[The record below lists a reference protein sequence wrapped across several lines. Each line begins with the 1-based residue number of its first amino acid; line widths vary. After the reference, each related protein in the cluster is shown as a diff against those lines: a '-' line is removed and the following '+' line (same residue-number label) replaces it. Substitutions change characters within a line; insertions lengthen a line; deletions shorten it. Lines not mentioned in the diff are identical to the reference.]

1 MARGGF
7 RVNKNVIVALGA
19 LSGLV
24 SLVAMIRLVAG
35 AGLGSTF
42 AWVFILLAMLPWV
55 GYSAYR
61 AHHGRM
67 TASAALAV
75 LAMCAVGV
83 IGVWL
88 FTFGPVLAL
97 ACSLAAF
104 VVIWVYD
111 WPPRRERG
119 EDQFVRIEELAT
131 DER

>member
-1 MARGGF
+1 M
-7 RVNKNVIVALGA
+7 NKNAIVALGA
-19 LSGLV
+19 LTGAVGL
-24 SLVAMIRLVAG
+24 LAMIRLVAG

-42 AWVFILLAMLPWV
+42 SWVFILLAMLPWV

-61 AHHGRM
+61 AYHGHL
-67 TASAALAV
+67 TSSAGLTV
-75 LAMCAVGV
+75 LGLCAVGMV
-83 IGVWL
+83 GVWL
-88 FTFGPVLAL
+88 FTIGPVLAL

-104 VVIWVYD
+104 LIIWVYD